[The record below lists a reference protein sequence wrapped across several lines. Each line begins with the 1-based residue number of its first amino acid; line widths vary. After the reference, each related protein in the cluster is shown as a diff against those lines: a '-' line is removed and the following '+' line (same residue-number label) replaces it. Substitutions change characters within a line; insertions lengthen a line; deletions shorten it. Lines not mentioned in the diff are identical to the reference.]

1 MLAGVFCKASCRVQE
16 ASGAGMARW
25 EGSLPGRR
33 ERRGLELRELELR
46 ELELR
51 ELELRELE
59 LRECELRGG

>member
-1 MLAGVFCKASCRVQE
+1 LQGARGEWRGNGTLGGLA
-16 ASGAGMARW
+16 
-25 EGSLPGRR
+25 PGRR
-33 ERRGLELRELELR
+33 ERRGLALRELELRELELR